1 MDLLKLSLPEQVLIL
16 SLSSRTTPTQTLTTV
31 TMSTLLELFDEG
43 WLGLSPQSDY
53 VYLCR
58 PLPHPVKIL
67 NNVLLQI
74 ADDIPHTLQY
84 WFEIISI
91 YIFLLYLLKLLF
103 TF

>member
-16 SLSSRTTPTQTLTTV
+16 SLSSRTTATQTLTTL
-31 TMSTLLELFDEG
+31 TMSTLLELFNDG
-43 WLGLSPQSDY
+43 WIALSPQSDY

-58 PLPHPVKIL
+58 ALPHPVKIL
-67 NNVLLQI
+67 NNILLQI

-91 YIFLLYLLKLLF
+91 YNFLFYPFKLLF